1 MKDRVGARA
10 TSHNSGAMA
19 LHLAARLSA
28 SRAACLSPR
37 VSFRARTAADC
48 ARRGGPRAAFRA
60 RAASA
65 SARDLRSAPWTRPSW
80 DVRVLFDGDCPL
92 CVREVNFLRAK
103 DDGRGKLDLVDI
115 ASETYDPAANR
126 GVDFETAMST
136 IHGITNDGEVITGVE
151 VFARAYKAV
160 GLGWMYA
167 FTKVPA
173 LARAASTLY
182 DFWAERRLAVTG
194 RPTMTEVMRARA
206 AREAAGGKTA
216 CAADAER

>member
-1 MKDRVGARA
+1 
-10 TSHNSGAMA
+10 MA
-19 LHLAARLSA
+19 LRLAARLSA
-28 SRAACLSPR
+28 SRAACLSSR
-37 VSFRARTAADC
+37 VSFQARATADC

-126 GVDFETAMST
+126 GVDFERAMST
-136 IHGITNDGEVITGVE
+136 IHGITNDGDVITGVE
-151 VFARAYKAV
+151 VFARAYAAV

-173 LARAASTLY
+173 LARAASALY

-216 CAADAER
+216 CAVPRAER